1 MSCERNRFR
10 NLQTFN
16 DNRDNVEMSGESRQ
30 GRGAKLL
37 NFTKTSTVLLL
48 FTIFGMGFSGYLS
61 YGVLSSN
68 TCPLN
73 GGCTRVLG
81 YPSCLYGF
89 TMYTIMMILVV
100 LTMAGKLV
108 FATGRRLVPL
118 VAVIGMMFS
127 GSLLV
132 EEFLNHS
139 PLTICAA
146 GFSMFTII
154 FLTSALLWKR
164 E

>member
-1 MSCERNRFR
+1 MK
-10 NLQTFN
+10 
-16 DNRDNVEMSGESRQ
+16 V
-30 GRGAKLL
+30 L
-37 NFTKTSTVLLL
+37 NFTKTSILLL
-48 FTIFGMGFSGYLS
+48 ALTIFGMGFSGYLS
-61 YGVLSSN
+61 YGVLSAN

-89 TMYTIMMILVV
+89 TMYTIMMILVL
-100 LTMAGKLV
+100 LTFRKQIV
-108 FATGRRLVPL
+108 FATGRKLVL
-118 VAVIGMMFS
+118 LISAIGMIFS

-132 EEFLNHS
+132 EEFLNRS

-146 GFSMFTII
+146 GFSMFTLIL
-154 FLTSALLWKR
+154 LTSALLWKK

>member
-1 MSCERNRFR
+1 M
-10 NLQTFN
+10 
-16 DNRDNVEMSGESRQ
+16 
-30 GRGAKLL
+30 
-37 NFTKTSTVLLL
+37 NFTKTSILLL
-48 FTIFGMGFSGYLS
+48 IETIFGMGFSGYLS

-100 LTMAGKLV
+100 LTMTGKLV
-108 FATGRRLVPL
+108 FATGRKVVLLVS
-118 VAVIGMMFS
+118 VIGMMFS
-127 GSLLV
+127 GSLLI
-132 EEFLNHS
+132 EEFLNRS

-146 GFSMFTII
+146 GFSMFTLI
-154 FLTSALLWKR
+154 FLTSALLWKK